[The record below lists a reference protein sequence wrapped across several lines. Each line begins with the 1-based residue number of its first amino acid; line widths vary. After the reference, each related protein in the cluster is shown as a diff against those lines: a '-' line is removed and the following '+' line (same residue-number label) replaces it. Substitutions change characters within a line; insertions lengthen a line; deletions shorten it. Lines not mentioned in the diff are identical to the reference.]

1 MSLAESS
8 VCLTFLGTTIFA
20 GAAKDF
26 SYDKDKFCQYKI
38 GDFQCNIFQ
47 WYGSCFMQYSS
58 FDDVIT
64 IGGQTGDNLRSAGK
78 HALSF

>member
-20 GAAKDF
+20 GNDF
-26 SYDKDKFCQYKI
+26 SYDRDKFCQYKFVA
-38 GDFQCNIFQ
+38 FQCNIFQ
-47 WYGSCFMQYSS
+47 WYGSCFMQYSL